1 MKMRISLPHLRS
13 LRSCSKE
20 ASEASG
26 SADVTLALLNASR
39 IHGLKKKNFVVGQ
52 AESEFESA
60 HGIHLGPGPSE
71 QSTFLGVC

>member
-1 MKMRISLPHLRS
+1 MKMRISFPHLRP
-13 LRSCSKE
+13 LRSCSEE

-26 SADVTLALLNASR
+26 SADVTLASECLMQD
-39 IHGLKKKNFVVGQ
+39 GLKKKNFVVGQ

-60 HGIHLGPGPSE
+60 YGIQLGPGPSE